1 MTATSV
7 VNKGVPCTAAE
18 TAVDA
23 TADLRGR
30 KCPMT
35 FVYTKLELERL
46 ERGQILKVILD
57 YAPSFTNVP
66 RSVEL
71 QDLGE
76 VICNPAEQGGEKTL
90 WIRKK

>member
-1 MTATSV
+1 MTMENRQSAD
-7 VNKGVPCTAAE
+7 
-18 TAVDA
+18 AVI
-23 TADLRGR
+23 DLRGK

-35 FVYTKLELERL
+35 FVYTKLELEKLASGQTL
-46 ERGQILKVILD
+46 EILLN

-76 VICNPAEQGGEKTL
+76 VVSQSTEAGGEKTL

>member
-1 MTATSV
+1 MTLTNRQSSD
-7 VNKGVPCTAAE
+7 
-18 TAVDA
+18 AVI
-23 TADLRGR
+23 DLRGK

-35 FVYTKLELERL
+35 FVYTKLELEKL
-46 ERGQILKVILD
+46 ASGQILEIILN

-71 QDLGE
+71 QALGE
-76 VICNPAEQGGEKTL
+76 VISDFSETDGEKTL

>member
-1 MTATSV
+1 MTMDNRHSAD
-7 VNKGVPCTAAE
+7 
-18 TAVDA
+18 AVI
-23 TADLRGR
+23 DLRGR

-35 FVYTKLELERL
+35 FVYTKLELEKL
-46 ERGQILKVILD
+46 EPRQILKVILD

-76 VICNPAEQGGEKTL
+76 VIGESSEPGTEKTL

>member
-1 MTATSV
+1 MTIESNQNAD
-7 VNKGVPCTAAE
+7 
-18 TAVDA
+18 AVI
-23 TADLRGR
+23 DLRGR

-35 FVYTKLELERL
+35 FVYTKLELEKMASA
-46 ERGQILKVILD
+46 QVLKVILD

-76 VICNPAEQGGEKTL
+76 VISRSTETDGEKSL

>member
-1 MTATSV
+1 MIMEMLHSAD
-7 VNKGVPCTAAE
+7 
-18 TAVDA
+18 AVI
-23 TADLRGR
+23 DLRGK

-35 FVYTKLELERL
+35 FVYTKLELEKL
-46 ERGQILKVILD
+46 ESGQILEIILD

-71 QDLGE
+71 QDLGD
-76 VICNPAEQGGEKTL
+76 IISQTAETVGEKTL

>member
-7 VNKGVPCTAAE
+7 ENKGAADASAE
-18 TAVDA
+18 PPADA
-23 TADLRGR
+23 TADLRGK

-35 FVYTKLELERL
+35 FVYAKLELEKL
-46 ERGQILKVILD
+46 KRGRVLKVILD
-57 YAPSFTNVP
+57 YAPSFANVP

-76 VICNPAEQGGEKTL
+76 VICDSAEHDGEKTL

>member
-1 MTATSV
+1 MENRQSAD
-7 VNKGVPCTAAE
+7 
-18 TAVDA
+18 AVI
-23 TADLRGR
+23 DLRGK

-35 FVYTKLELERL
+35 FVYTKLELEKL
-46 ERGQILKVILD
+46 ASGQILEILLN

-76 VICNPAEQGGEKTL
+76 VVSQSPETGGEKTL